1 MTKSK
6 LYTRTGDDGTTS
18 IIGGKRVPKIS
29 AQIEAYGT
37 LDELNS
43 FAGYLR
49 SQVEN
54 AEISSFLYKIQQ
66 QLFSVGGYLA
76 SETNSGYRENFLKE
90 IDSKMLE
97 AEINRLDSILPP
109 LREFVIPG
117 ENPLSALAHICR
129 TICRRAERQILK
141 LKTTDEIQPE
151 ILAFMNRLSDYFFV
165 LSRFL

>member
-1 MTKSK
+1 MQKSK
-6 LYTRTGDDGTTS
+6 IYTRTGDDGTTS

-49 SQVEN
+49 AQVSD
-54 AEISSFLYKIQQ
+54 AKISDFLCKIQQ

-76 SETNSGYRENFLKE
+76 SEENSAYRENFLKE
-90 IDSKMLE
+90 IDTEMLE
-97 AEINRLDSILPP
+97 AEINRLDSTLPP
-109 LREFVIPG
+109 LREFVIAG
-117 ENPLSALAHICR
+117 ENPLSALSHICR

-141 LKTTDEIQPE
+141 LKETDEVQPE
-151 ILAFMNRLSDYFFV
+151 ILTFVNRLSDYFFV
-165 LSRFL
+165 LSRIL